1 MRRHK
6 RRSTLPRMSEPIA
19 LEHRRQWA
27 AEALAAHNRLQE
39 GGVSSTV
46 TGLDEDI
53 IDLVTDL
60 LHLAD
65 REGIDVDIL
74 LRCARMHRDA
84 ERNEQEETHE

>member
-1 MRRHK
+1 M
-6 RRSTLPRMSEPIA
+6 PRTSEPIT

-27 AEALAAHNRLQE
+27 TEALAAHNHLQE
-39 GGVSSTV
+39 GGVGSAV
-46 TGLDEDI
+46 TGMDEDI

-65 REGIDVDIL
+65 REGIDVDRL

-84 ERNEQEETHE
+84 ERHEEEDTP